1 MKSAH
6 GILKLSVT
14 QQVKNEQKL
23 LSLGGYGGVHLNTFK
38 VGFKYLFS
46 VWILKLFFPLSQ
58 KRSAN
63 LLETNGM
70 QKCCPSDDEVPCIL
84 GS

>member
-23 LSLGGYGGVHLNTFK
+23 LSLGGYLNTFK
-38 VGFKYLFS
+38 VGFKELFS
-46 VWILKLFFPLSQ
+46 ACFLKLFFPFSQ
-58 KRSAN
+58 KRSVA